1 MNKQELIISLE
12 SAQNGL
18 EEAINSLSP
27 EQLTAT
33 GAVGVWSVKDVLAHV
48 AAWTARCITILFNAE
63 RQEEPEDVNR
73 MLDDWNALN
82 AEDYETLKDR
92 PLDLVLGDWRSAN
105 RQLVKRLGGWK
116 EDDLFD
122 LKRFS
127 WLRGQSL
134 GEFIGSEI
142 ADHARDHEK
151 QIRALAA

>member
-48 AAWTARCITILFNAE
+48 AAWTARCITILF
-63 RQEEPEDVNR
+63 
-73 MLDDWNALN
+73 N